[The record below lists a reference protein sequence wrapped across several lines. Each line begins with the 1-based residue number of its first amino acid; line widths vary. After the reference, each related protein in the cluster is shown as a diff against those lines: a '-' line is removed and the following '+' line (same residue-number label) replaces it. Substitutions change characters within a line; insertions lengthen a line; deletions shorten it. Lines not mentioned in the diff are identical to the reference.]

1 MSDAPTGEDETR
13 AAITAFEAE
22 LAKTGQDPEGLE
34 APATH
39 DQVAA
44 AEAALGVKLPPS
56 YKAFL
61 LAHNGGG
68 VYDTSFYG
76 VAAEDGFDLVR
87 LNLRAREDEVPD
99 HLVAFA
105 STISGDVFCF
115 DVSRARP
122 DGECPVLLLD
132 ADEGQL
138 IAAAAT
144 FLEWLEKLPR
154 LDSELASQRGPQPM
168 TIQEWEEFL
177 KREREKLRKLS
188 RTPARELTMPDPEK
202 VRADLGGKIPV
213 DPRHLKKD

>member
-1 MSDAPTGEDETR
+1 MSDAADETTR
-13 AAITAFEAE
+13 AALQAFRDGLEPA
-22 LAKTGQDPEGLE
+22 GQDPEGLE
-34 APATH
+34 GPASP

-44 AEAALGVKLPPS
+44 AEAALGVRLPPS
-56 YKAFL
+56 FRAFL
-61 LAHNGGG
+61 LSHNGGG
-68 VYDTSFYG
+68 VYDTSIYG

-105 STISGDVFCF
+105 ATISGDVFCF
-115 DVSRARP
+115 DTSRGDR
-122 DGECPVLLLD
+122 GESPVMVID
-132 ADEGQL
+132 ADEGKL
-138 IAAAAT
+138 VPIADD

-154 LDSELASQRGPQPM
+154 IDAELQTNRGPQPM
-168 TIQEWEEFL
+168 TVGEWEDFL

-188 RTPARELTMPDPEK
+188 QTPARELTMPDPEK